1 MSDLPTKEEIEDVL
15 DWANQQIAK
24 GGSRF
29 HGMTYEE
36 GVDAT
41 IRSISLR
48 SARASLK
55 ALPTQ

>member
-1 MSDLPTKEEIEDVL
+1 MSDRPTDKDIEDVL

-41 IRSISLR
+41 IRWMQGDSDDR
-48 SARASLK
+48 PDAE
-55 ALPTQ
+55 